1 MDPDALNLDAP
12 TYAEALALSK
22 ALTGKGIAKQGF
34 AIYCKVAE
42 VNQAL
47 TPEQQRRVVEVHPEV
62 SFWALAGGR
71 PMEYKKSRPEGYEER
86 RALLVSELD
95 GVTIPSRREAGRLVR
110 SAEAG
115 DVLDAIAAAW
125 TAHRFATG

>member
-1 MDPDALNLDAP
+1 
-12 TYAEALALSK
+12 
-22 ALTGKGIAKQGF
+22 
-34 AIYCKVAE
+34 
-42 VNQAL
+42 
-47 TPEQQRRVVEVHPEV
+47 
-62 SFWALAGGR
+62 
-71 PMEYKKSRPEGYEER
+71 MEYKKSRPEGYEER

-110 SAEAG
+110 SAEAD